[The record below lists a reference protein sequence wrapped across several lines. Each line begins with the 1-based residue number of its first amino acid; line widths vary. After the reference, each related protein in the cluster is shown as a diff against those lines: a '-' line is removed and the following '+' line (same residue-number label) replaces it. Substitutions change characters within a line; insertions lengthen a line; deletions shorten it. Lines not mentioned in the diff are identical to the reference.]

1 MIELYENIIQ
11 ITVLIICV
19 IVALSRSLAARSRT
33 LAMLSFVYGSWVLGD
48 LYWLACLLFFDKTP
62 EISVVSDLSW
72 YASYIF
78 LFLLL
83 RYIIPPE
90 ELSGTKAVAWLG
102 PLFTAG
108 MAFFFMTFGDILNN
122 LIYAALMGFL
132 FYASLRRLADT
143 GVSRPKLILP
153 LLILIFCLLEYGL
166 WTASCFGSNDAVN
179 YPYYIFDLL
188 LTVSFP
194 FFLPAVKKA
203 VTA

>member
-1 MIELYENIIQ
+1 MIELYENILQ

-19 IVALSRSLAARSRT
+19 IVALFRTLAGRSRT
-33 LAMLSFVYGSWVLGD
+33 LAMLSFSYGSWVLGD
-48 LYWLACLLFFDKTP
+48 LYWLACLLFFNKTP

-78 LFLLL
+78 LYLLL
-83 RYIIPPE
+83 RYIFPPE

-108 MAFFFMTFGDILNN
+108 MSVFFMMYGDILNN
-122 LIYAALMGFL
+122 LIYAALMGL
-132 FYASLRRLADT
+132 LIYASLRRLADER
-143 GVSRPKLILP
+143 VSKPKCLLP
-153 LLILIFCLLEYGL
+153 LTILIFCLLEYGL
-166 WTASCFGSNDAVN
+166 WTASCFGSDDVVN
-179 YPYYIFDLL
+179 YPYIIFDLL
-188 LTVSFP
+188 LTVCFT